1 VKVYIVIF
9 ANLFFMSVGLCQTPI
24 IKKDAPSGN
33 LSNPATAIFITNT
46 AGEQYNQYLSS
57 IKDNLTS
64 LLTQKGFAIVRTEN
78 ALLPEGVKDSNESK
92 QTNVYSEASLNRLA
106 ETLKARLMIVATVNS
121 VTHEDRVFDGENTAM
136 KTTYKAALDS
146 VRINLQVYDL
156 GTTKSLYGDT
166 VTFSARNPVYGANE
180 TNNILISL
188 FHDSANKISENVTTK
203 VGTLNASS
211 TDIKKTTISI
221 TTNVNNVDVFID
233 GMVVGSTGEKTKFE
247 VSPGIHQLKLG
258 KEMLKSWEKTVN
270 IVDGANF
277 TAQMELSADG
287 LKRYKDIEKFNFEM
301 KAANTALE
309 LGKKQAETNIEIQK
323 NTSDASIAI
332 AKDKQKLEGKVVDAT
347 IDLAKGDQK
356 IKAKESDAN
365 IDLAK
370 GQQKLEGKALN
381 ATINLAEGDQKIK
394 AKVSDTDS
402 KVKLEQSEADA
413 QSKKDIAKGEREK
426 RENSYIHDDGLVNNL
441 NKIDK

>member
-1 VKVYIVIF
+1 
-9 ANLFFMSVGLCQTPI
+9 MSVGLCQTPI

>member
-1 VKVYIVIF
+1 
-9 ANLFFMSVGLCQTPI
+9 
-24 IKKDAPSGN
+24 
-33 LSNPATAIFITNT
+33 
-46 AGEQYNQYLSS
+46 
-57 IKDNLTS
+57 
-64 LLTQKGFAIVRTEN
+64 
-78 ALLPEGVKDSNESK
+78 
-92 QTNVYSEASLNRLA
+92 
-106 ETLKARLMIVATVNS
+106 
-121 VTHEDRVFDGENTAM
+121 M